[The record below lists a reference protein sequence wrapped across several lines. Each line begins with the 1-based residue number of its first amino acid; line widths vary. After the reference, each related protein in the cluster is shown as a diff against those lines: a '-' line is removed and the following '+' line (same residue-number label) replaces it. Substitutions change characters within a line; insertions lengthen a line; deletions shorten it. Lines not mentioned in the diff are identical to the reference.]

1 MADIGETT
9 VKTNRILEW
18 EITVDGK
25 TKNKRNAVLFGIPFF
40 VCLLV
45 KTGRY

>member
-25 TKNKRNAVLFGIPFF
+25 TKKQMNAVLFGIPFL
-40 VCLLV
+40 CAYL
-45 KTGRY
+45 